1 MKENMVNVGY
11 FVEKATVKDWS
22 KNANMQFS
30 GGILVQSE
38 IEPSHFH
45 DVLKNVFFEAN
56 TVVTGIK
63 SNAKLEKKMNSMTIS
78 AFDGTESDKW

>member
-1 MKENMVNVGY
+1 M
-11 FVEKATVKDWS
+11 
-22 KNANMQFS
+22 
-30 GGILVQSE
+30 QSE

-45 DVLKNVFFEAN
+45 DVLKNVYFEAN

-63 SNAKLEKKMNSMTIS
+63 SNTKLEKKMNSMTIS